1 MRREANYTVINKEI
15 IITRNPQNIEQWQY
29 PLEAIREI
37 VLNMIIHRN
46 YQSSADSIV
55 KVYPNKIE
63 FFNPGLLP
71 EEITIDDLLNNNY
84 RSTPR
89 NKVIADFCKDLGLIE
104 KYGSG
109 IRRVI
114 DICQKGGIEIPKISQ
129 ISNGVNVTFTARR
142 EATPQATP
150 QALNDNIQSLYDK
163 LRSGQEYSEKKSWVF
178 LIYQTASMYKT
189 VILSL

>member
-142 EATPQATP
+142 EATPQA
-150 QALNDNIQSLYDK
+150 LNDNIQSLYDK